1 MSPMRMRLEVIPT
14 GTTTATVILSQEQV
28 DAIRGEP
35 GRGRVPL
42 AITYRGATFRTSI
55 SVYRGQWMMV
65 VNAEMRA
72 GGLVPGAAYSCDVTR
87 DDAVRTIDIPD
98 DLARALDDAGVR
110 DAFDALSY
118 TRRKEAVRQVTEAK
132 RPDTRERRI
141 LTVVEGLS

>member
-1 MSPMRMRLEVIPT
+1 MRMRLEVIPT
-14 GTTTATVILSQEQV
+14 GKTTATVVLSQAQV

-42 AITYRGATFRTSI
+42 AITYRGATHRTSI

-72 GGLVPGAAYSCDVTR
+72 GGLVPGAAYTCDVTR
-87 DDAVRTIDIPD
+87 DDSVRTVDIPD
-98 DLARALDDAGVR
+98 DLARALDDSGVR
-110 DAFDALSY
+110 EAFDALSY

-132 RPDTRERRI
+132 RPETRERRI